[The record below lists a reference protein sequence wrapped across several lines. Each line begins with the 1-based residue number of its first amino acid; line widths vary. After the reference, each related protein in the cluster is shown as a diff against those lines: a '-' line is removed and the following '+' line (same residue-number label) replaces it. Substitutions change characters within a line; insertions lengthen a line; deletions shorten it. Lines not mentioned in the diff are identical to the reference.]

1 MTDAAI
7 PHRFKLDKDAQ
18 QVTTRMRAIEAAF
31 AANGLTTHLTDAR
44 AGLDL
49 SAILSPSG
57 RREAEIWV
65 DEDGRVEVR
74 YWTPEGS
81 TAEQIAAIALRA
93 LHAMTSASADLST
106 AGESASGQAM

>member
-1 MTDAAI
+1 MTDNVI
-7 PHRFKLDKDAQ
+7 PHRFKVDEDAQ
-18 QVTTRMRAIEAAF
+18 ESTRRMRAIEAEL
-31 AANGLTTHLTDAR
+31 AANGLTTHMTDAR

-57 RREAEIWV
+57 RREAEIWI

-93 LHAMTSASADLST
+93 LHAMTSASADPST
-106 AGESASGQAM
+106 AEESASGQAM